1 MCSESPSRPRAS
13 NHASR
18 SKASFMAFLLLGH
31 SFGVEAHVHIRVCTC
46 FYMRA
51 PMNGL
56 RLASNIFL
64 NVSADYF

>member
-1 MCSESPSRPRAS
+1 
-13 NHASR
+13 
-18 SKASFMAFLLLGH
+18 MAFLLLGH
-31 SFGVEAHVHIRVCTC
+31 SFGVEAHVRIRVCTC
-46 FYMRA
+46 FYMRV